1 MHAVRGAL
9 TGGSQLRALAAA
21 SLLALGIGACGSSP
35 PRVLT
40 PDQARLGRIDRL
52 LSQLTLVEGTIN
64 PDPVAGSRRRK
75 HASYVRTEKPLID
88 QFDGMAQQL
97 RQEVASLHS
106 VQPAMLYGPLVE
118 VIGQEAHDL
127 KRFLSSVVAR
137 DAASVRADSTR
148 LGQDERR
155 INQVALE
162 QFPKVRAYVVRRR
175 DG

>member
-1 MHAVRGAL
+1 MRGAL

-40 PDQARLGRIDRL
+40 PDQARLGRIDCL
-52 LSQLTLVEGTIN
+52 LSRLTRLEGTIN
-64 PDPVAGSRRRK
+64 ADPVAGSRRRK

-88 QFDGMAQQL
+88 EFDRTAQQL

-106 VQPAMLYGPLVE
+106 VPAMLYGPLVE

-127 KRFLSSVVAR
+127 KRFLNSVVAR